1 MAKVYLC
8 CHKKLRVTYVV
19 GGGGAGWGANT
30 EKTSLINAEF
40 NWH

>member
-1 MAKVYLC
+1 MAKVYLS

-19 GGGGAGWGANT
+19 GGGGANT